1 MLRMGLFLWP
11 LLRIKILEINSSV
24 VLCCPW
30 LLLGVVRLLGIE
42 SSKTVSIQSEL
53 KCHIVSEIYS
63 RKSFSSKSL
72 YWLRNGS
79 NNKHLCFVYAL
90 LSFIFPVLLAI
101 TPEASYMLVKGSD
114 PDLQPQ
120 PQRHSDLIGLY
131 VLVTSLLR
139 APKTLAIISGTTKGL
154 VASFS
159 YYLVIDLYLTQHC
172 WMPRYF
178 PGYGDILLFE

>member
-1 MLRMGLFLWP
+1 MASNTFYF
-11 LLRIKILEINSSV
+11 I
-24 VLCCPW
+24 
-30 LLLGVVRLLGIE
+30 
-42 SSKTVSIQSEL
+42 SKL
-53 KCHIVSEIYS
+53 KCHIVSNRYS

-79 NNKHLCFVYAL
+79 NNKHLCFVYVSS
-90 LSFIFPVLLAI
+90 SFIFPVLLAI
-101 TPEASYMLVKGSD
+101 TPEASYMLVKGST

-154 VASFS
+154 VASLS
-159 YYLVIDLYLTQHC
+159 YYLVIDLYLTQRC
-172 WMPRYF
+172 WMPWYF
-178 PGYGDILLFE
+178 PGYGDILLFS